1 VVPPYRLIRHVNS
14 FLTIRNDVGCLPVV
28 RARMVSQGRPLPQ
41 RVSSAGHMCRVAII
55 IAGSLAVAGCSA
67 LAPGDW
73 LPSMSLGGGAGYPL
87 KLESDPPGADART
100 SPGPA
105 CRTPCTVTVPA
116 RDDLTVTF
124 ALTGYETQTMPVSL
138 QRADV
143 LGSEFTTAVQ
153 FAPNPVVAQLE
164 PAPPPVAG
172 KKSAKPKPPR
182 RPRARR
188 KRSGSAR
195 RRLRAPR
202 RPVPRRHNA
211 RLLARNRP
219 HQPLPGLPRAE
230 IMARYRRAPIWS
242 VVKTARG
249 HCLTAFSRAA

>member
-1 VVPPYRLIRHVNS
+1 
-14 FLTIRNDVGCLPVV
+14 
-28 RARMVSQGRPLPQ
+28 
-41 RVSSAGHMCRVAII
+41 MCRVAII

-73 LPSMSLGGGAGYPL
+73 LPGMSLGGGAGYPL

-124 ALTGYETQTMPVSL
+124 ALTGYETQTVPVSL

-143 LGSEFTTAVQ
+143 LGSELTTAVQ

-164 PAPPPVAG
+164 PAPPPVAK
-172 KKSAKPKPPR
+172 KKSAKPKPR
-182 RPRARR
+182 TAA
-188 KRSGSAR
+188 KS
-195 RRLRAPR
+195 APR
-202 RPVPRRHNA
+202 TAAKSAPQAKRGGPPPSAGTPPAGGPPAQRTIAGAQPTAPASAWPPPR
-211 RLLARNRP
+211 
-219 HQPLPGLPRAE
+219 
-230 IMARYRRAPIWS
+230 
-242 VVKTARG
+242 
-249 HCLTAFSRAA
+249 

>member
-1 VVPPYRLIRHVNS
+1 MTSVACPLSALVWFHR
-14 FLTIRNDVGCLPVV
+14 
-28 RARMVSQGRPLPQ
+28 GRPLPQ
-41 RVSSAGHMCRVAII
+41 RVSSAGHMCRVVII
-55 IAGSLAVAGCSA
+55 IAGSLAVAGCSS

-73 LPSMSLGGGAGYPL
+73 LPGMSLGGGTGYPL

-143 LGSEFTTAVQ
+143 LGSEFNTAVQ

-172 KKSAKPKPPR
+172 KKSAKPKPRTAAKSAAKAKQVGPPPSAGIAPAGTPPAQRTIAGAQPTAPASAWPPPR
-182 RPRARR
+182 
-188 KRSGSAR
+188 
-195 RRLRAPR
+195 
-202 RPVPRRHNA
+202 
-211 RLLARNRP
+211 
-219 HQPLPGLPRAE
+219 
-230 IMARYRRAPIWS
+230 
-242 VVKTARG
+242 
-249 HCLTAFSRAA
+249 

>member
-1 VVPPYRLIRHVNS
+1 
-14 FLTIRNDVGCLPVV
+14 
-28 RARMVSQGRPLPQ
+28 
-41 RVSSAGHMCRVAII
+41 MCRVAII

-73 LPSMSLGGGAGYPL
+73 LPGMSLGGGAGYPL

-100 SPGPA
+100 SSGPA

-164 PAPPPVAG
+164 PAPPPITK
-172 KKSAKPKPPR
+172 KKSAKPKPR
-182 RPRARR
+182 TAA
-188 KRSGSAR
+188 KS
-195 RRLRAPR
+195 APR
-202 RPVPRRHNA
+202 TAAKSTPQAKRGGPPPSAGTAPAGSPPAQRTIAGAQPTAPASAWPPPR
-211 RLLARNRP
+211 
-219 HQPLPGLPRAE
+219 
-230 IMARYRRAPIWS
+230 
-242 VVKTARG
+242 
-249 HCLTAFSRAA
+249 